1 MKLFFRKYGYKII
14 AWLVF
19 ALSILY
25 FYRRFLEVRNSF
37 DYKSVL
43 ISLDYASIYTLIGV
57 FLMLF
62 ANWGIEALKWQWVNK
77 PFEKIS
83 FTRSLKSVFMGVAV
97 STIFPNRTGE
107 FLGKIL
113 VLKKENR
120 VKGVLSSVLTSLS
133 QLSITLLV
141 GLWALF
147 AMKISF
153 RISETYVLILTIIT
167 ILILLFFKRII
178 SFLKKFLSL
187 KWINFIDFIR
197 FYSFNDIFVVLLLSA
212 IRYGVFTTQ
221 LFLLILVFGGH
232 ISFVNFFPLSAI
244 AFTLTTVI
252 PTTSLSELLVRSN
265 VGLVVFAPYKVPD
278 NTIVLAYFC
287 LWMINILLPS
297 LIGFYF
303 GLKKKWV

>member
-1 MKLFFRKYGYKII
+1 MKSFFRKYGYKLT

-25 FYRRFLEVRNSF
+25 FYRHFSEVGTSF
-37 DYKSVL
+37 DVRSIL
-43 ISLDYASIYTLIGV
+43 ISLDYASICILIGV
-57 FLMLF
+57 FMMF
-62 ANWGIEALKWQWVNK
+62 FVNWGIEALKWKWVNK

-83 FTRSLKSVFMGVAV
+83 FSLSLKSVFMGVAV

-113 VLKKENR
+113 ALKKENR
-120 VKGVLSSVLTSLS
+120 VKGIFSSILASLS
-133 QLSITLLV
+133 QLSITLSV

-147 AMKISF
+147 MMNSNVH
-153 RISETYVLILTIIT
+153 ISETYIFILTLAT
-167 ILILLFFKRII
+167 IVILLFFKSII
-178 SFLKKFLSL
+178 TFLEKYIPT
-187 KWINFIDFIR
+187 KWKTFIDFIR
-197 FYSFNDIFVVLLLSA
+197 FYTFKDIFVVLLLSA
-212 IRYGVFTTQ
+212 IRYGVFTIQ
-221 LFLLILVFGGH
+221 LFLLMVVFGGQ
-232 ISFVNFFPLSAI
+232 ISFIIFFPLSAI
-244 AFTLTTVI
+244 VFTLTTVI
-252 PTTSLSELLVRSN
+252 PTTSLSELFVRSN
-265 VGLVVFAPYKVPD
+265 VGLIVFASNQLSD